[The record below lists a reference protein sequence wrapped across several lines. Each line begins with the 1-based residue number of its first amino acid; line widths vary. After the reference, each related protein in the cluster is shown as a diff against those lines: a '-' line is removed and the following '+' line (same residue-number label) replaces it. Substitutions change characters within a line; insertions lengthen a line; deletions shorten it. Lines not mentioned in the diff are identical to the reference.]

1 LTSALRQELSRLNL
15 RFPSEIEQR
24 LEIYI
29 GELERWNRRMN
40 LTGLTGLELV
50 RRLVAEPCWIGQQ
63 LQMSGS
69 LLDVGSGN
77 GCPGIPMCIGCKL
90 QAAHLVEARLKR
102 AAFLRHAA
110 SRLTASTIVV
120 HRQRLEDMTAAPK
133 VDWIT
138 LQGVRPSARVVE
150 TLQRLFPPTTRVVWI
165 TSGVSLVSAG
175 RRICVPDGNT
185 VAGVL
190 ELDQF

>member
-1 LTSALRQELSRLNL
+1 
-15 RFPSEIEQR
+15 
-24 LEIYI
+24 
-29 GELERWNRRMN
+29 MN
-40 LTGLTGLELV
+40 LTGLTGPELV

-77 GCPGIPMCIGCKL
+77 GCPGIPVCVGCKL

-102 AAFLRHAA
+102 AVFLRHVA
-110 SRLTASTIVV
+110 SRLTTERIIV
-120 HRQRLEDMTAAPK
+120 HRQRLEDMLAPPK

-138 LQGVRPSARVVE
+138 LQGVKLSTTVVE
-150 TLQRLFPPTTRVVWI
+150 TLKRLFAPTTRVVWI
-165 TSGVSLVSAG
+165 TSGVSMVPAG
-175 RRICVPDGNT
+175 ARVCVPNGNT

>member
-1 LTSALRQELSRLNL
+1 L
-15 RFPSEIEQR
+15 RFPSDIEER
-24 LEIYI
+24 LEIYV
-29 GELERWNRRMN
+29 GELERWNRKMN
-40 LTGLTGLELV
+40 LTGLAGLELV

-77 GCPGIPMCIGCKL
+77 GCPGIPLCIGRKL
-90 QAAHLVEARLKR
+90 QVAYLVEARLKR
-102 AAFLRHAA
+102 AAFLRHMA
-110 SRLTASTIVV
+110 SRLNAEKIVV
-120 HRQRLEDMTAAPK
+120 HRQRLEDMTAAPN

-138 LQGVRPSARVVE
+138 LQGVRPSAKVVE
-150 TLQRLFPPTTRVVWI
+150 TLQHLFAPTTRVVWI
-165 TSGVSLVSAG
+165 TSAASLAPAG
-175 RRICVPDGNT
+175 TRICVPDGNT